1 MSWPDLLLI
10 ALGFGVGAYGAMVG
24 AGGGFVIVPALL
36 LIFPEDSQKT
46 LTAIS
51 LLVVLA
57 TAVSATAAYA
67 RQRLI
72 DYRTGLTFA
81 LATVP
86 ASFAGAYAVRFLPR
100 SLFDIAFGVLV
111 IAIAAGVSFGLARGG
126 TSIRDPLRGGRTV
139 VTRTLGRG
147 DGAVSRYSYDLR
159 PGLGLSAASGFIAT
173 LFGVGGGIIQ
183 VPMMATVL
191 RIPFDISI
199 ATSQFMLIFM
209 AAAGTTIHAANG
221 DLMQTE
227 LTRAALLGA
236 GAIVGAQAGALL
248 SRRLGSVIIT
258 RFLAAGLIV
267 IGGRLILAPLFD

>member
-1 MSWPDLLLI
+1 MPWPDLLLI

-24 AGGGFVIVPALL
+24 AGGGFVLVPALL
-36 LIFPEDSQKT
+36 FIFPDDSQKT

-57 TAVSATAAYA
+57 TAVSGAAAYA

-100 SLFDIAFGVLV
+100 SLFDVAFGVLV
-111 IAIAAGVSFGLARGG
+111 IAIAAGISFGLSRGG

-147 DGAVSRYSYDLR
+147 DGVVSRYSYDLR
-159 PGLGLSAASGFIAT
+159 PGLGFSAASGFIAT

-183 VPMMATVL
+183 VPMMATIL

-209 AAAGTTIHAANG
+209 AAAGTTIHATNG
-221 DLMQTE
+221 ELAQTE

-236 GAIVGAQAGALL
+236 GAIVGAQTGALL
-248 SRRLGSVIIT
+248 SRRLGSVVIT
-258 RFLAAGLIV
+258 RLLAAGLV
-267 IGGRLILAPLFD
+267 IIGARLILAPLFD

>member
-24 AGGGFVIVPALL
+24 AGGGFVLVPALL

-57 TAVSATAAYA
+57 TALSGAAAYA

-100 SLFDIAFGVLV
+100 SLFDVAFGVLV
-111 IAIAAGVSFGLARGG
+111 IAIAATVSLGLARGG
-126 TSIRDPLRGGRTV
+126 SSIRDPLRGGRTV
-139 VTRTLGRG
+139 VTRTLDRG

-159 PGLGLSAASGFIAT
+159 PGLGFSAASGFIAT

-191 RIPFDISI
+191 RIPFDISV

-267 IGGRLILAPLFD
+267 IGARLILAPLFD